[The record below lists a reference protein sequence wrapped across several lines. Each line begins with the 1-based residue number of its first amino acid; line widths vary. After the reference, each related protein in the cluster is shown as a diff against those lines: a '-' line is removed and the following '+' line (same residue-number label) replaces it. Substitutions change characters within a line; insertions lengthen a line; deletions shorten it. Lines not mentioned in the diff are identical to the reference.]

1 MRSVMIPPG
10 GEGGADPLLD
20 SLRRAVAAMPDDLPL
35 RLLLAEHLL
44 LQGLGDESV
53 AVCAEALRRAPDNA
67 QARELMVRAL
77 EPTPTPG
84 PSAQT
89 HASSGAAAGAP
100 VSPVSP
106 THARPSTGSSEPE
119 AEVPVA
125 GPPARDDF
133 DWGAAERDVD
143 GVVPPAFVGAEPV
156 EASPGAPGPGD
167 AWDVVGAGVTL
178 ADVGGMA
185 QVKKRLE
192 QAFLAPM
199 RNPELRRMYGKSLRG
214 GLLLYGPPGCGKTF
228 VARAVAGELG
238 AKFLS
243 VGLADVLDMW
253 VGSSERNV
261 HELFQLAR
269 REAPCVVFLDEVDA
283 LGQKRSQTRQSA
295 TRGAVTQL
303 LAELDGVDG
312 LNEGV
317 FVLAA
322 TNQPWD
328 VDSALRR
335 PGRLDRTLLV
345 LPPDQAAREAI
356 FRHHLAQ
363 RPVGGIDLGR
373 LAKATDGYSGA
384 DIAHI
389 CETAVERA
397 LLDSVSTGQ
406 ARLVGMPDLQAAITE
421 VRPSMGPWFDIA
433 RNVVLFADDDGTYS
447 DLRAYLKKIRRL

>member
-1 MRSVMIPPG
+1 MRSVVINPG
-10 GEGGADPLLD
+10 AEGGADPLLD

-35 RLLLAEHLL
+35 RLHLAEQLL
-44 LQGLGDESV
+44 RQGLRDESV
-53 AVCAEALRRAPDNA
+53 AMCAEALRRAPDNA
-67 QARELMVRAL
+67 QARELMIQALAPTETLKPTAPAQPCPEAGHDAPVRPVD
-77 EPTPTPG
+77 PTPEHPVAG
-84 PSAQT
+84 SA
-89 HASSGAAAGAP
+89 
-100 VSPVSP
+100 
-106 THARPSTGSSEPE
+106 EPE
-119 AEVPVA
+119 APAA
-125 GPPARDDF
+125 GQPTRGAF
-133 DWGAAERDVD
+133 DWGAAERDLGD
-143 GVVPPAFVGAEPV
+143 LVPPPFVGAEPA
-156 EASPGAPGPGD
+156 EGSPAQAGLAD
-167 AWDVVGAGVTL
+167 AWEVRGVEVTL

-199 RNPELRRMYGKSLRG
+199 RNPDLRRLYGKSLRG

-253 VGSSERNV
+253 VGSSERNM

-269 REAPCVVFLDEVDA
+269 REAPCVLFLDEVDA

-295 TRGAVTQL
+295 TRGTVTQL
-303 LAELDGVDG
+303 LAEMDGVDG

-322 TNQPWD
+322 TNHPWD
-328 VDSALRR
+328 VDPALRR

-345 LPPDQAAREAI
+345 LPPDQPAREAI
-356 FRHHLAQ
+356 FRYHLSQ
-363 RPVGGIDLGR
+363 RPVAGVDLGR

-397 LLDSVSTGQ
+397 LLDSVSSGQ
-406 ARLVGMPDLQAAITE
+406 ARLVGMADLQAAVTE

-433 RNVVLFADDDGTYS
+433 RNVVLFADDDGTYA
-447 DLRAYLKKIRRL
+447 DLRAYLKKARRL

>member
-1 MRSVMIPPG
+1 MAITPG
-10 GEGGADPLLD
+10 GEGGAGPLVD

-35 RLLLAEHLL
+35 RLHLAEQLL
-44 LQGLGDESV
+44 GQGLRDESV
-53 AVCAEALRRAPDNA
+53 AECAEALRRAPDNT

-77 EPTPTPG
+77 TPTGTATPT
-84 PSAQT
+84 AT
-89 HASSGAAAGAP
+89 AAPTDTPAEGGHGAP
-100 VSPVSP
+100 VRPVDP
-106 THARPSTGSSEPE
+106 APAR
-119 AEVPVA
+119 PVA
-125 GPPARDDF
+125 GSAEPTRGAF
-133 DWGAAERDVD
+133 DWGAAERDLGD
-143 GVVPPAFVGAEPV
+143 LVPPPFVDAEPA
-156 EASPGAPGPGD
+156 EPAAGPPARPGLTD
-167 AWDVVGAGVTL
+167 AWEVRGVEVTL

-199 RNPELRRMYGKSLRG
+199 RNPDLRRLYGKSLRG

-253 VGSSERNV
+253 VGSSERNM

-269 REAPCVVFLDEVDA
+269 REAPCVLFLDEVDA

-295 TRGAVTQL
+295 TRGTVTQL
-303 LAELDGVDG
+303 LAEMDGVDG

-322 TNQPWD
+322 TNHPWD
-328 VDSALRR
+328 VDPALRR

-345 LPPDQAAREAI
+345 LPPDQPAREAI
-356 FRHHLAQ
+356 FRYHLAQ
-363 RPVGGIDLGR
+363 RPVAGVDLGR

-406 ARLVGMPDLQAAITE
+406 ARLVGMADLQAAASE

-433 RNVVLFADDDGTYS
+433 RNVVLFADDDGTYA
-447 DLRAYLKKIRRL
+447 DLRAYLKKAKRL